1 MSFNRP
7 QITLYIKEP
16 QWGSGYYLDNLFPSL
31 GLTCECSVSNLMQQC
46 CIKTLDIVGKVIV
59 VVSVV
64 PIEKSIKST
73 IRDINK
79 NGENG

>member
-16 QWGSGYYLDNLFPSL
+16 QWGSGYYLGILFPSL
-31 GLTCECSVSNLMQQC
+31 GLTCECFDATMLY
-46 CIKTLDIVGKVIV
+46 KTLDIVGKVIV